1 MRPDLPEAGK
11 RMWQLYDELEGTV
24 ERVAAGARQGVED
37 AARSVVT
44 LGARG
49 AAFVGREYG
58 RTQARFDCVY
68 TTCEDARSRAKTE
81 LVQRFR
87 DIELGQVV
95 DGLLDGLEQ
104 MLVTILGCTTGG
116 AVVGGAL
123 GAFAWGI
130 GAVPGAAIGASAGLQ
145 VGVFALKVM
154 GLAAIVEYVVH
165 ALPDAL
171 ALYKK
176 GLREAWDAP
185 QDPLSGVDRPDHAR
199 ILHVKAA
206 TWLIAEGHVRMVV
219 IILMGIVACLLAKAD
234 TAALA
239 KSMEGGSLGEDFSGW
254 VVRNGGK
261 LKARPDLQPRPSRI
275 LRPADEGRLPER
287 EATPGSAVKEQP
299 LTAIKDGP
307 STFLPKKYGELEPG
321 AVERTPELTAQ
332 MKEAATRTAMSA
344 DGYPTLPEEAAR
356 TFGATP
362 RPWDGNQVSGPI
374 GRVIDA
380 DSNPAGSFW
389 FEGKPPATEAEWRS
403 GSAVLNNWNGDGSYV
418 SANPADLKGWIGPA
432 APQLASD
439 GVHVLPGGQDQ
450 IWIPRENATP
460 SAPIPTPWN
469 PGQ

>member
-68 TTCEDARSRAKTE
+68 TACEDARSRAKTE

-261 LKARPDLQPRPSRI
+261 LKARPDLQPRASRI
-275 LRPADEGRLPER
+275 LRPEIETGFPESGEGTAESTSLNPEKVAKPPNRLPIFR
-287 EATPGSAVKEQP
+287 SDLDDRWFDPDT
-299 LTAIKDGP
+299 
-307 STFLPKKYGELEPG
+307 GELNWPPG
-321 AVERTPELTAQ
+321 NGFDGTPVSTTLQPGTLIDRYGRPGGQFLSPVGTSYEARALPYNQELMPYHTY
-332 MKEAATRTAMSA
+332 EV
-344 DGYPTLPEEAAR
+344 L
-356 TFGATP
+356 
-362 RPWDGNQVSGPI
+362 
-374 GRVIDA
+374 
-380 DSNPAGSFW
+380 
-389 FEGKPPATEAEWRS
+389 KPLDVQS
-403 GSAVLNNWNGDGSYV
+403 GSAASWFDQSGGGTQYITNQPV
-418 SANPADLKGWIGPA
+418 ADLLKNGY
-432 APQLASD
+432 L
-439 GVHVLPGGQDQ
+439 
-450 IWIPRENATP
+450 REVTP
-460 SAPIPTPWN
+460 
-469 PGQ
+469 